1 MTKNI
6 IFNFSLFLLLFKEF
20 LNYIVYPLKTLDE
33 NNKNFESLLSFNSTY
48 TVLQM
53 GTPPKEVNFYFNLNH
68 AQINITDEGCSN
80 YNLYKRTNS
89 SSFKVAIELDESDQ
103 DNKTKYLVLD
113 TLIFNF
119 DINLTKILKIE
130 EYPFYY
136 SSNISRNDTD
146 LCGNIGLSVM
156 PYYYISDSEQVKYYT
171 DELKKLGAEKYDDFS
186 FFHYNNQDL
195 LVNGVFLQIE
205 FPDLFH
211 GVKGVSWDHLN
222 YRGHNNY
229 NLYWEISMKEIYYNN
244 VHSKNNIIF
253 EFNPLFELILGTND
267 FKSNISNDFF
277 NSYINKGVCSIKE
290 YNGLNYFECDSEKFT
305 DKDIC
310 FFPTLYIANV
320 HINHI
325 FELNYRDLFIKINNK
340 VYFKIVFPV
349 EKLDYERWIVGKIF
363 MRKYPVKFSPLSRL
377 LGFYIQ
383 PNEGDINEE
392 EKSDE
397 KNPAHI
403 SNDNN
408 NKNGKIFIYVIIIVV
423 ALIFT
428 GLGLF
433 LGKKIFYPRKKRANE
448 LLDDNYQYESEVNK
462 ENDKDTNNKILSNT
476 PIN

>member
-6 IFNFSLFLLLFKEF
+6 IFNFSLFIILFKEF
-20 LNYIVYPLKTLDE
+20 FNYIVYPLKTLDE
-33 NNKNFESLLSFNSTY
+33 NHKNFESLLSFNSTY

-80 YNLYKRTNS
+80 YNLFKRTNS
-89 SSFKVAIELDESDQ
+89 SSFKVAFELDESDQ

-113 TLIFNF
+113 TLSFNF
-119 DINLTKILKIE
+119 DINLTRTLKIE

-146 LCGNIGLSVM
+146 LCGNIGLSVI

-171 DELKKLGAEKYDDFS
+171 EELKKLGAEKYDDFS

-195 LVNGVFLQIE
+195 LVNSVFLQIE
-205 FPDLFH
+205 FPDLFR
-211 GVKGVSWDHLN
+211 GVKGVSWEHLI
-222 YRGHNNY
+222 YRGNNY
-229 NLYWEISMKEIYYNN
+229 NLKWEISMKEIYYNN
-244 VHSKNNIIF
+244 IHSKINIIF
-253 EFNPLFELILGTND
+253 EFNPLFELILATND

-277 NSYINKGVCSIKE
+277 NSYINKGICSIKE

-305 DKDIC
+305 NKDIYS
-310 FFPTLYIANV
+310 FPTLYIANIRQ
-320 HINHI
+320 HHI
-325 FELNYRDLFIKINNK
+325 FELNNQELFVKINNK
-340 VYFKIVFPV
+340 VYFEIVFPV
-349 EKLDYERWIVGKIF
+349 KNLDYERWILGKIF
-363 MRKYPVKFSPLSRL
+363 MRKYPVKFSPTSRL
-377 LGFYIQ
+377 LGFYIK
-383 PNEGDINEE
+383 PNEGEIN
-392 EKSDE
+392 KDE
-397 KNPAHI
+397 KENKKNPNQI
-403 SNDNN
+403 NN
-408 NKNGKIFIYVIIIVV
+408 GNNSKNGKIYTYIIIIVV

-462 ENDKDTNNKILSNT
+462 ENNKDNNNEILSNT
-476 PIN
+476 LIN